1 MSGLCKGACRGR
13 FGTDTAVAEALF
25 QAVTKANRDA
35 KFYKGAVGL
44 RDIKR
49 LVAAARYVP

>member
-49 LVAAARYVP
+49 LVAAASYVP